1 MPKRTDIKHILVI
14 GSGPIVI
21 GQACEFDYSGTQAC
35 RVLRAEGM
43 RVSLVNSNPATIMTD
58 PEFADATYVEPIT
71 PEYVEQ
77 VIARERPDALL
88 PTLGGQTALNTA
100 VALHESGVLDKYGVE
115 LIGANIDAIRRG
127 EDRQLF
133 KEIVGRA
140 GARLGLDRPDGL
152 VPRSRVCHSMDE
164 VRETVV
170 DLGLPVVIRP
180 SFTMGGLGSG
190 MAHTDADLE
199 RLAGDGLAASP
210 VHEVLVEESV
220 LGWKEFELELMRDR
234 HDNVVVVC
242 SIENIDA
249 MGVHTGDSVT
259 VAPAMTLTDRE
270 YQDMRDLGI
279 AVLREVGVDTGGC
292 NIQFAIQP
300 DTGRLVVI
308 EMNPR
313 VSRSSALAS
322 KATGFPIAKIAAKLA
337 IGYTLD
343 EIANDITHQTPAAF
357 EPTLDYVV
365 VKVPRFAFEKFPAAD
380 TELTTTMKSVGEAM
394 SLGRNFSEALNKALR
409 SMETA
414 ASGFW
419 SAPDPAGLSVDAC
432 VEALRVPHD
441 GRLYTVER
449 ALRLGA
455 PVEVVAEASGIDR
468 WFLDEIAALV
478 DLRAE
483 ILAAPVLD
491 EPLLRRAKRA
501 GLSDRQ
507 LAALRP
513 EFAGE
518 DGVRTLRHRLGV
530 RPVYKT
536 VDTCAAEFAAET
548 PYHYSSYD
556 EETEVRP
563 SSRPKVLILGSGP
576 NRIGQGIEFDYS
588 CVHAV
593 QALRAKPATAGAA
606 GVGAD
611 GGYETVMINC
621 NPETVSTDYDTAD
634 RLYFE
639 PLTFEDVLEVW
650 HAEHASGRDAG
661 GPGVVGVIVQLGGQ
675 TPLGLAARLARAGL
689 PISGTSVES
698 IHLAEDRGAFGELL
712 AEAGLAAPAHG
723 TATSFEHAKH
733 IADEIGYPVLVRPS
747 YVLGGRGMEI
757 VYDEQTLRGYIGR
770 ATAISPEHPVLVDR
784 FLDDAIEI
792 DVDALAD
799 ATGDVYIGGVMEHI
813 EEAGIHSGD
822 SSCVLPPI
830 TLGPGHIAEVR
841 RFTEALAR
849 GIGVRGLINV
859 QYALKDD
866 QLYVLE
872 ANPRASRTVP
882 FVSKATAVP
891 LAKAAARIMLGATI
905 AELRAEGMLVPTG
918 DGAEPPAHAPIA
930 VKEAVLPFKRFRT
943 PAGKGVDSLLGPEMK
958 STGEVM
964 GIDTMFGHAFA
975 KSQTAAYGSLPT
987 SGRIFVSVANRD
999 KRGMI
1004 FPVKRLADLGFTI
1017 VATAGTGGVLRRYG
1031 IDCEI
1036 IRKHF
1041 ETAAPGES
1049 GNARNAVEMIMHGEV
1064 ELVINTPQGSGKTR
1078 GDGYEIRTAA
1088 VAADIPCITTVPGAA
1103 AAVMGIEATIRGEM
1117 SVQPLQ
1123 ELHAALR
1130 PDAHAAVSRAPAVL
1144 AGDADV

>member
-1 MPKRTDIKHILVI
+1 MPKRTDLKHILVI

-35 RVLRAEGM
+35 RVLRSEGI

-71 PEYVEQ
+71 PEFVEL
-77 VIARERPDALL
+77 VIAKERPDAILA
-88 PTLGGQTALNTA
+88 TLGGQTALNTA
-100 VALHESGVLDKYGVE
+100 VALHEGGVLEKYGVE
-115 LIGANIDAIRRG
+115 LIGANIDAINRG

-133 KEIVGRA
+133 KEIVAKA
-140 GARLGLDRPDGL
+140 GVRLGVDDPTGL

-164 VRETVV
+164 VEATVAE
-170 DLGLPVVIRP
+170 LGLPVVIRP

-190 MAHTDADLE
+190 MAHTPEDLA
-199 RLAGDGLAASP
+199 RIAGDGLSASP
-210 VHEVLVEESV
+210 VHEVLIEESV
-220 LGWKEFELELMRDR
+220 LGWKEYELELMRDR
-234 HDNVVVVC
+234 RDNVVVVC
-242 SIENIDA
+242 SIENIDP

-270 YQDMRDLGI
+270 YQRLRDLGI

-292 NIQFAIQP
+292 NIQFAVNP
-300 DTGRLVVI
+300 VDGRIVVI

-343 EIANDITHQTPAAF
+343 EIPNDITLKTPAAF

-365 VKVPRFAFEKFPAAD
+365 VKIPRFAFEKFPGAD
-380 TELTTTMKSVGEAM
+380 PELTTTMKSVGEAM
-394 SLGRNFSEALNKALR
+394 SLGRNFTEALNKAMR
-409 SMETA
+409 SMETRS
-414 ASGFW
+414 SGFW
-419 SAPDPAGLSVDAC
+419 TTPDPEGATRADTLA
-432 VEALRVPHD
+432 ALRIPHD

-455 PVEVVAEASGIDR
+455 SIAEVAEASGGIDP
-468 WFLDEIAALV
+468 WFLDQIAALIELRTEIV
-478 DLRAE
+478 D
-483 ILAAPVLD
+483 APVLD
-491 EPLLRRAKRA
+491 ADLLRVAKRA

-513 EFAGE
+513 ELAAE
-518 DGVRTLRHRLGV
+518 DGVRTLRHRLDV

-536 VDTCAAEFAAET
+536 VDTCAAEFEATT
-548 PYHYSSYD
+548 PYHYSTYD
-556 EETEVRP
+556 LETEVVP
-563 SSRPKVLILGSGP
+563 SDRPKVLILGSGP

-593 QALRAKPATAGAA
+593 QALRSAPIGAAAASGSGAA
-606 GVGAD
+606 GT
-611 GGYETVMINC
+611 GYETVMVNC

-650 HAEHASGRDAG
+650 HAEDSSGRAAG
-661 GPGVVGVIVQLGGQ
+661 GPGVVGVVVQLGGQ
-675 TPLGLAARLARAGL
+675 TPLGLAQRLKNAGV
-689 PISGTSVES
+689 PIVGTSPES
-698 IHLAEDRGAFGELL
+698 IHLAEERGAFGAVL
-712 AEAGLAAPAHG
+712 ARAGLRAPAHG
-723 TATSFEHAKH
+723 MATSYDEAKT

-757 VYDEQTLRGYIGR
+757 VYDDPTLRDYIGR
-770 ATAISPEHPVLVDR
+770 ATDISPDHPVLVDR

-792 DVDALAD
+792 DVDALCDAD
-799 ATGDVYIGGVMEHI
+799 GEVYIGGVMEHI

-822 SSCVLPPI
+822 SSCALPPI
-830 TLGPGHIAEVR
+830 TLAGSHLAEVR
-841 RFTEALAR
+841 RYTEAIAR
-849 GIGVRGLINV
+849 GVGVRGLLNV

-866 QLYVLE
+866 VLYVLE

-891 LAKAAARIMLGATI
+891 LAKAAARIALGASI
-905 AELRAEGMLVPTG
+905 AELRAEGLLPATG
-918 DGAEPPAHAPIA
+918 DGGTMPADAPVA

-943 PAGKGVDSLLGPEMK
+943 RAGKGIDSLLGPEMK

-964 GIDTMFGHAFA
+964 GIDTNFGHAFA
-975 KSQTAAYGSLPT
+975 KSQSAAYGSLPT
-987 SGRIFVSVANRD
+987 AGKIFVSVANRD

-1004 FPVKRLADLGFTI
+1004 FPIKRLADLGFEI
-1017 VATAGTGGVLRRYG
+1017 VATAGTAEVLRRHG
-1031 IDCEI
+1031 IACEQ
-1036 IRKHF
+1036 IRKHYQ
-1041 ETAAPGES
+1041 AGE
-1049 GNARNAVEMIMHGEV
+1049 GDDAVSLIGGGHV
-1064 ELVINTPQGSGKTR
+1064 ALVINTPQGSGASAR
-1078 GDGYEIRTAA
+1078 SDGYEIRSAA
-1088 VAADIPCITTVPGAA
+1088 VTADIPCITTVPGAA
-1103 AAVMGIEATIRGEM
+1103 AAVMGIEARIRGDM
-1117 SVQPLQ
+1117 QVRPLQ
-1123 ELHAALR
+1123 DLHATLR
-1130 PDAHAAVSRAPAVL
+1130 AAQ
-1144 AGDADV
+1144 